1 MLHCLIT
8 TYVEEGRSIEATESE
23 VTTPRSRKQTYYC
36 FVNKLAQ
43 ICDSRFGGKTVT
55 AFAVLQPGSVE
66 YRFGCNERKASALGR
81 VKLYITEVLDTLG
94 NAGPDHV
101 EQAATDPHT
110 PLFSQLLEKIV
121 KFNRPRIERYVDD
134 LASSLEICIEES
146 SREDSNE
153 GIGRLNVRFPFK
165 YTNTS
170 PAREVTADLEAL
182 FPLVQFGTIRPKVT
196 LEECKCLEMPTIPSS
211 SWHGKINSS
220 QLPSRP
226 KLSFTP
232 STNATRARSKTS
244 SKRNA
249 AKAQPKGAGH
259 HGTRLTMP
267 SAASSLTSL
276 RSRSS

>member
-1 MLHCLIT
+1 MLHCLIA
-8 TYVEEGRSIEATESE
+8 TYVEGRSTEATESE
-23 VTTPRSRKQTYYC
+23 VITPRSRKQTYYC

-43 ICDSRFGGKTVT
+43 ICDSQFGGKTVT

-66 YRFGCNERKASALGR
+66 YRFGCNERNASALGR

-101 EQAATDPHT
+101 KQAATDPHT
-110 PLFSQLLEKIV
+110 PLFSQLLEKVV
-121 KFNRPRIERYVDD
+121 KFNRPRIERYVAD
-134 LASSLEICIEES
+134 LANWLEICIEES
-146 SREDSNE
+146 SRVDSNE
-153 GIGRLNVRFPFK
+153 GIGRPNVRFPFK

-182 FPLVQFGTIRPKVT
+182 FPLVQFATIRPKVT

-211 SWHGKINSS
+211 PWHGKINSS

-232 STNATRARSKTS
+232 STGATRARSKTS